1 MAYLEEMLMRQAV
14 AAQEQQAARVL
25 LQRLR
30 QMEQTAAAKRV
41 TDAPLEEPER
51 SQFLGLEE
59 KSGAVSEREAMSLAD
74 ALRERE
80 TVAGTME
87 DAPSEVQHS
96 NAPVQRLLRQLAALA
111 GDRLRVAGDSAMEE
125 EMPASQRANW
135 LRMEQRIS
143 RAAAAL
149 PMTVQRSERL
159 ASEGPRSL
167 TPYGQADAAALSR
180 LYERDARRYDSR
192 FELPL

>member
-1 MAYLEEMLMRQAV
+1 MAYLEEILMRQAV
-14 AAQEQQAARVL
+14 AAQEQQAARAL

-30 QMEQTAAAKRV
+30 QMEQTAVAKRV
-41 TDAPLEEPER
+41 TDAPLEEPGR
-51 SQFLGLEE
+51 LQFLGLEE

-96 NAPVQRLLRQLAALA
+96 NALVQRLLRQLAVLA
-111 GDRLRVAGDSAMEE
+111 GETTRFAAVSAMEE
-125 EMPASQRANW
+125 ELTASQRVNW
-135 LRMEQRIS
+135 LRMEQRVN
-143 RAAAAL
+143 RAAASL
-149 PMTVQRSERL
+149 PVAVQRSERL

-167 TPYGQADAAALSR
+167 VPYGQADAAALSR